1 MPGPVLHT
9 GATASCPH
17 GGQLTIVVANPR
29 VMVSGMP
36 AAVLTDQGLVAGC
49 PFQVPVGA
57 GTKPQPCVTT
67 KWIVASTRVV
77 AGGAPMLINPSTALC
92 LSAEQIPG
100 GPPVI
105 SASQTRVIAT

>member
-9 GATASCPH
+9 GATANCPH
-17 GGQLTIVVANPR
+17 GGVLNIIAASPR

-49 PFQVPVGA
+49 AFTVPPS
-57 GTKPQPCVTT
+57 KPQPCVTT
-67 KWIVASTRVV
+67 RWIAAATRVL
-77 AGGAPMLINPSTALC
+77 ANGQPLLINPCVALC

-100 GPPVI
+100 GPPI
-105 SASQTRVIAT
+105 ITGSQMRVIAT